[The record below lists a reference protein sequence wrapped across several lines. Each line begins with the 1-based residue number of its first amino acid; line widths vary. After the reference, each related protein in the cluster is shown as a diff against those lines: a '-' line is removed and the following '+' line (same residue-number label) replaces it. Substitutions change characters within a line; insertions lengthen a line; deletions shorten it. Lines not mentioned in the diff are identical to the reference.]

1 MLAFLRTIGSY
12 LRPYRLQAFLLLI
25 GLLIN
30 VTFDTI
36 LPLSLKFIIDDAIIP
51 KNYRLLGLIIGGLI
65 IGAIVASS
73 VAVGRDYFYARLGAQ
88 LINDLRTKLFDHL
101 QHLSLEFYART
112 PTGDIMARF
121 TTDLAAIEN
130 AVTLEFPCGI
140 LCLLEL
146 CFGTAVL
153 FVMQWKLALLS
164 LIGLPLCFLGP
175 RLLEHR
181 TSTANDVLKTEQASV
196 STTVQENVG
205 AQSVVKALGLQF
217 SIAEKF
223 RQQMAGYQK
232 AAMRA
237 NLLGYL
243 MERTPTI
250 GILAFNLMVICI
262 GSILAYHGVLSIG
275 RLVTFQAVFV
285 SMTQSIDSLTSVIPQ
300 LIQAAAGMR
309 RIEQILQEQ
318 PKVADAKSPVELPLP
333 MVEIHFHEVVFSYAH
348 DHLNLDHINLT
359 IPRGQSVAFVGPS
372 GSGKSTII
380 NLLLRFYDPDG
391 GSITFNGLD
400 LRTVPQASLRSR
412 IGIVFQ
418 ENFLFNTSIRE
429 NLRQGRRDA
438 TDGEIEAAAKAAK
451 IHDFIMSLPQG
462 YETVTGERGGRLSG
476 GERQRLAI
484 ARALLRDPE
493 ILILDEA
500 TSAMDTI
507 AEAAIN
513 QTISQLAR
521 GRTVISV
528 THRLA
533 SVHDADQIFVLD
545 RGRLVE
551 QGRHQQLIA
560 LKEVYYSLWEK
571 QSGFSFSH
579 DGLSAEINPEKL
591 QRLPILQELAP
602 DLLSELAG
610 LFVTEQY
617 PRNRVV
623 VHEGDPGDKFF
634 IMARGRVE
642 VLKGVGGNAEKQVN
656 RLETGDY
663 FGEIAL
669 LKNVPRMATV
679 RTLAPCVFLTLQR
692 DLFMRFLDRAPH
704 VRSRLEAQISKF
716 LAPTDNP

>member
-25 GLLIN
+25 GLLID
-30 VTFDTI
+30 VTFDAI

-65 IGAIVASS
+65 IGAIVTSG

-140 LCLLEL
+140 LCLLGL
-146 CFGTAVL
+146 CFGTAIL

-205 AQSVVKALGLQF
+205 AQSVVKALGLQS

-237 NLLGYL
+237 NFLGYL

-275 RLVTFQAVFV
+275 KLVTFQLVFV
-285 SMTQSIDSLTSVIPQ
+285 SMTDSISGLTSVIPQ
-300 LIQAAAGMR
+300 LMQAASGMR

-391 GSITFNGLD
+391 GSVTFNGLD

-429 NLRQGRRDA
+429 NLCQGRRDA
-438 TDGEIEAAAKAAK
+438 TDGEIEAAAKAAE

-533 SVHDADQIFVLD
+533 SVHGADQIFVLD

-579 DGLSAEINPEKL
+579 DGLSAEINLEKL

-656 RLETGDY
+656 RLEDGDY

-669 LKNVPRMATV
+669 LENVPRMATV